1 MKSAFVLAFA
11 MLVAGSG
18 SASASSILYEFNF
31 HPVVFTY
38 ESDVPTDPGTDV
50 SDLLRLTSPDASS
63 FLSGFRGAN
72 GAWSFT
78 RAFPTTSFMYLALT
92 DTSFPNS
99 PGDYLGLPA
108 LFVTRFGDTS
118 PLTVDISI
126 IATVPEPGSSS
137 MALAGLLLL
146 LGFVSK
152 TCRRL
157 AWCSAQPRSSA
168 L

>member
-126 IATVPEPGSSS
+126 IAIVPEPGNSS